1 MAGFTIQRS
10 PSGPLNPRPRTD
22 IELAKDAWKYMSQKI
37 DKRRQ
42 KRDSKAEAS
51 TKGDE
56 TDSESIMS
64 KADTIVVDEG
74 KTVEKIGK
82 E

>member
-1 MAGFTIQRS
+1 
-10 PSGPLNPRPRTD
+10 
-22 IELAKDAWKYMSQKI
+22 MSQKI

-51 TKGDE
+51 TKGNG
-56 TDSESIMS
+56 TDSESIVS

-82 E
+82 K